1 MTKVKSCKP
10 TVRGEVF
17 EKIYTGPDL
26 ASACA
31 ENDAMYLVKT
41 AEVVR
46 REMQQHSVNFQ
57 GRFDQRDI
65 GDIVPQSLLEF
76 VAMIEHGPDIES
88 QLLENGVF
96 TMSDQAIA
104 QL

>member
-1 MTKVKSCKP
+1 MH
-10 TVRGEVF
+10 
-17 EKIYTGPDL
+17 
-26 ASACA
+26 
-31 ENDAMYLVKT
+31 LVKT

-65 GDIVPQSLLEF
+65 EDAASQSLLEF
-76 VAMIEHGPDIES
+76 VSMIEHGSDIES
-88 QLLENGVF
+88 QLENGVI

-104 QL
+104 QLRITSAIQFS